1 MSRTLELTINAPCD
15 WINANQRDHFHDRR
29 RRTSAWREAAN
40 GAVRMA
46 AFHEGIRSP
55 AFTTPVHIVCTVH
68 KTRAGRWD
76 AGNLYPTAK
85 AIVDGLVDAGVIP
98 DDSNEWVTGPDMRAG
113 EKRDRACVVVTVTEV
128 AT

>member
-1 MSRTLELTINAPCD
+1 MSTLTLTIPAPCD
-15 WINANQRDHFHDRR
+15 WLNSNQRLYRMVSARR
-29 RRTSAWREAAN
+29 IAAWRNAADYAATEAAHDSFL
-40 GAVRMA
+40 V
-46 AFHEGIRSP
+46 
-55 AFTTPVHIVCTVH
+55 PVHITVTVH

-113 EKRDRACVVVTVTEV
+113 EKRDAACVVVTVRAINQTTKE
-128 AT
+128 TR